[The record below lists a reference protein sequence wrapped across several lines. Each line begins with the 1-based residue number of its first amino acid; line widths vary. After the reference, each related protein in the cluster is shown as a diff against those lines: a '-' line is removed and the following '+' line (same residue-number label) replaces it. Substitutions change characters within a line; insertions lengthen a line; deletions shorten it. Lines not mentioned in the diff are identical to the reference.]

1 MKPGPIIAMVLI
13 LGLSMWIMLYS
24 SRPAPATDGAA
35 QVELVIA
42 GKKIKYEVKH
52 PAGDPAHYE
61 YRFRNWEEQ
70 GTAWIPEDR
79 FQEIIL
85 KNASTTGRSWLL
97 QLCNV
102 TSYTNLAWVALGLG
116 GQLVFAG
123 RMIVQW
129 LASEKRRQSV
139 VPPAF
144 WYMSLGGGLCLTAY
158 FLWRHDLV
166 GVLGQ
171 AMGLVVYVRNI
182 RLLMLHRPGVARVP
196 AGVGGV
202 ATSN

>member
-1 MKPGPIIAMVLI
+1 MKPGPILAMILI
-13 LGLSMWIMLYS
+13 LALSMWIML
-24 SRPAPATDGAA
+24 ATSDADPPTPEAA
-35 QVELVIA
+35 QFELVVANKKLKVEQLPDA
-42 GKKIKYEVKH
+42 GAPGHFRYH
-52 PAGDPAHYE
+52 
-61 YRFRNWEEQ
+61 FRNWSEQ
-70 GTAWIPEDR
+70 GSAWMDEAA
-79 FQEIIL
+79 FQGVL
-85 KNASTTGRSWLL
+85 AKNANLKGRSWLL
-97 QLCNV
+97 QVCNV
-102 TSYTNLAWVALGLG
+102 TSYPNLAWVALGLG

-158 FLWRHDLV
+158 FIWRHDLV

-182 RLLMLHRPGVARVP
+182 RLLMLHRPGIQP
-196 AGVGGV
+196 AASAAAASG
-202 ATSN
+202 

>member
-1 MKPGPIIAMVLI
+1 MKPGPIIAMLLI
-13 LGLSMWIMLYS
+13 LGLSMWIMVKTSPSDPPTPGATQFDLVVS
-24 SRPAPATDGAA
+24 SHKAK
-35 QVELVIA
+35 VEFI
-42 GKKIKYEVKH
+42 
-52 PAGDPAHYE
+52 PAGINSSTEAHY
-61 YRFRNWEEQ
+61 RFLNWSEVGSQPMTEQ
-70 GTAWIPEDR
+70 QFQATLRGKGNSGGLPWILR
-79 FQEIIL
+79 IA
-85 KNASTTGRSWLL
+85 NVSTPL
-97 QLCNV
+97 
-102 TSYTNLAWVALGLG
+102 NLAWVALGLG

-144 WYMSLGGGLCLTAY
+144 WYMSLGGGVCLTAY
-158 FLWRHDLV
+158 FLWRHDPV

-196 AGVGGV
+196 AGV
-202 ATSN
+202 ATN

>member
-1 MKPGPIIAMVLI
+1 MKPGPIIAMLLI
-13 LGLSMWIMLYS
+13 LGLSMWIMVKTTPSAAPTPGAVQFDVVVS
-24 SRPAPATDGAA
+24 SHKAK
-35 QVELVIA
+35 VELIPT
-42 GKKIKYEVKH
+42 GSNGSTEPH
-52 PAGDPAHYE
+52 
-61 YRFRNWEEQ
+61 YRFLDWTDVGSQTMTQQQFEA
-70 GTAWIPEDR
+70 TLLDR
-79 FQEIIL
+79 GS
-85 KNASTTGRSWLL
+85 AGGRPWLL
-97 QLCNV
+97 RIFNV
-102 TSYTNLAWVALGLG
+102 STPANLAWVALGLG

-123 RMIVQW
+123 RMIIQW

-196 AGVGGV
+196 AGV
-202 ATSN
+202 AASN